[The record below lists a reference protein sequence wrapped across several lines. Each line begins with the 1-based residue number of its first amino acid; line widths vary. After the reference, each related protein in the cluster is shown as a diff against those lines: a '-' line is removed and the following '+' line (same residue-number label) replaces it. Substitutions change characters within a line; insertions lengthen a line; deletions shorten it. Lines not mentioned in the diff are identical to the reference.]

1 MSEEKLEGRKR
12 FAVKSIN
19 KLIDDDQWD
28 EALERARIW
37 NRTFPRNPITDKS
50 IGYHQILRRK
60 MERIKAIYK
69 NNYDVK
75 GKFKAVREGAV
86 DILDA
91 FKGVSTVEL

>member
-1 MSEEKLEGRKR
+1 
-12 FAVKSIN
+12 
-19 KLIDDDQWD
+19 
-28 EALERARIW
+28 
-37 NRTFPRNPITDKS
+37 
-50 IGYHQILRRK
+50 

-91 FKGVSTVEL
+91 FKGVSTIEL